1 MITIYFKRFFNDK
14 GVDVVNQNKLIWNGE
29 RGIRTLDKVAPIQHF
44 QCCAFNHS
52 ATSPKITILTLDHP
66 ILEESYLKKT
76 FTVTIKNKETGKVY
90 QEQVNSDDYILKE
103 FEKKGLKLAFSCR
116 NGCCT
121 SCAVK
126 IISGSL
132 QQPEAMGVSQ
142 ALKDKGYAL
151 LCVAKASSDLEVETT
166 YEDEVYDLQFGQY
179 FGRGN
184 TRVAPPWEFEED

>member
-1 MITIYFKRFFNDK
+1 MFELSEIDELANKVNLSILYEIAKNSAQIGND
-14 GVDVVNQNKLIWNGE
+14 
-29 RGIRTLDKVAPIQHF
+29 
-44 QCCAFNHS
+44 
-52 ATSPKITILTLDHP
+52 
-66 ILEESYLKKT
+66 
-76 FTVTIKNKETGKVY
+76 
-90 QEQVNSDDYILKE
+90 ILKVNYNKIQKISSKGRKGDLVTNVDLE
-103 FEKKGLKLAFSCR
+103 VENKGLKLAFSCR

-126 IISGSL
+126 IISGNL

-151 LCVAKASSDLEVETT
+151 LCVAKATSDLEVETT
-166 YEDEVYDLQFGQY
+166 YEDEVHDLQFGQY

>member
-52 ATSPKITILTLDHP
+52 ATSPKINILTLDHT

-90 QEQVNSDDYILKE
+90 QEQVNSDEYILKE
-103 FEKKGLKLAFSCR
+103 FEKKGFKLAFSCR

-151 LCVAKASSDLEVETT
+151 LCVAKATSDLEVETT

-184 TRVAPPWEFEED
+184 TRKAPPWEFEED

>member
-1 MITIYFKRFFNDK
+1 MFELREI
-14 GVDVVNQNKLIWNGE
+14 
-29 RGIRTLDKVAPIQHF
+29 
-44 QCCAFNHS
+44 
-52 ATSPKITILTLDHP
+52 
-66 ILEESYLKKT
+66 EELA
-76 FTVTIKNKETGKVY
+76 N
-90 QEQVNSDDYILKE
+90 QVNLSNLYEIAKNSAQIGNEILKVNYNKIQKISSKGRKGDLVTNVDLE
-103 FEKKGLKLAFSCR
+103 FEKKGFKLAFSCR

-126 IISGSL
+126 IKSGTL
-132 QQPEAMGVSQ
+132 EQPEAMGVSQ

-151 LCVAKASSDLEVETT
+151 LCVAKATSDLEVETT